1 MMNNEINDREELL
14 RRYIALKEK
23 AKEIEEQIE
32 SLKSNVFF
40 TVSEMLEQTG
50 EKQVVFEDY
59 VFTVQ
64 YRKTFDYPPQ
74 IKKMEEELKAA
85 KKEAE
90 ASGEAILKSDN
101 GFVVLKK
108 NSEQA

>member
-32 SLKSNVFF
+32 SLRSDIFS

-108 NSEQA
+108 NSE

>member
-1 MMNNEINDREELL
+1 MNNEINDREELL
-14 RRYIALKEK
+14 RRYIALKEQ
-23 AKEIEEQIE
+23 AREIEEQIE
-32 SLKSNVFF
+32 SLKSSVFA
-40 TVSEMLEQTG
+40 VISDLQDETG

-108 NSEQA
+108 NSERA

>member
-1 MMNNEINDREELL
+1 MIGNEINDREELL

-32 SLKSNVFF
+32 SLRSNIFF
-40 TVSEMLEQTG
+40 TVSQMLEETR

-64 YRKTFDYPPQ
+64 YRKTFDYPSQ
-74 IKKMEEELKAA
+74 IKKMEDELKAA

-90 ASGEAILKSDN
+90 ASGEAILKSDK

-108 NSEQA
+108 NSE

>member
-1 MMNNEINDREELL
+1 MNHEINDREELL

-85 KKEAE
+85 KKDAE

>member
-1 MMNNEINDREELL
+1 MNNEINDREELL

>member
-1 MMNNEINDREELL
+1 MNNEINDREELL

-32 SLKSNVFF
+32 SLRSDIFS

-108 NSEQA
+108 NSE